1 MPSVDVPGH
10 PPWPCALGNK
20 AGLASCAGT
29 CFWSPGADRGN
40 TQNSLHFSRM
50 SGGPSGR
57 SLSPGGNALLVS
69 LVCRSVLHH
78 FHFKGSVHSVS
89 FSPDGR

>member
-1 MPSVDVPGH
+1 MDDS
-10 PPWPCALGNK
+10 
-20 AGLASCAGT
+20 GT
-29 CFWSPGADRGN
+29 TRKPGALADR
-40 TQNSLHFSRM
+40 LSRPA
-50 SGGPSGR
+50 GGD
-57 SLSPGGNALLVS
+57 ALLVS